1 MEKQATI
8 VRSFIPAGKVRPYA
22 MDEKTT
28 ERTLNLLGVS
38 VEKSAIADRKE
49 ILSRYAQDAAVAGVT
64 TPSITTPIQFL
75 QHWLQEVIEVVTAA
89 REIDDIV
96 GRTIAGRWE
105 DESVVQTILERTG
118 QARPYGDH
126 TDIPLASWNT
136 NFETRDIVR
145 FEQGSFVGILEEA
158 RAAAMN
164 VSSSSEK
171 RNASAESLAIELNNV
186 GFYGYNA
193 SSNRTYGFL
202 NDPNLP
208 NYTTVATNGAGTP
221 STKWQDKTYAQITA
235 DIRTA
240 FAALRVKSG
249 NWFKP
254 ERDASTIALPVACME
269 YLNVENDLGRSVYQF
284 IRDNYPNAR
293 ITSAVQLDGA
303 NGGANVFYVFADKI
317 NNKRVI
323 DQCIQ
328 EAFKLLGV
336 EKRAKGMLEDYTNA
350 TAGVIVAQP
359 IGIVRYSGI

>member
-1 MEKQATI
+1 MEKQGTM

-28 ERTLNLLGVS
+28 EQTLNLLGVS
-38 VEKSAIADRKE
+38 VDKGAIADRKE
-49 ILSRYAQDAAVAGVT
+49 ILSRYAQDAAVAPVT
-64 TPSITTPIQFL
+64 APSVTTPIQFL
-75 QHWLQEVIEVVTAA
+75 QHWISEVIEVVTAA
-89 REIDDIV
+89 REIDDIA

-126 TDIPLASWNT
+126 TDIPFASWNT

-145 FEQGSFVGILEEA
+145 FEEGSFVGILEEA

-171 RNASAESLAIELNNV
+171 RTAAAESLAIEMNNV
-186 GFYGYNA
+186 GFFGYNEGN
-193 SSNRTYGFL
+193 NRTYGFL

-208 NYTTVATNGAGTP
+208 NYVSVAQGSTATTWA
-221 STKWQDKTYAQITA
+221 SKTYEEITA

-240 FAALRVKSG
+240 FSALRVKSG
-249 NWFKP
+249 NLFKP
-254 ERDASTIALPVACME
+254 ERDASTITLPVACME
-269 YLNVENDLGRSVYQF
+269 YLNVENALGRSVYQF
-284 IRDNYPNAR
+284 IKDNYPNAR

-303 NGGANVFYVFADKI
+303 NSGANVFYVFADRI
-317 NNKRVI
+317 NNKRVL
-323 DQCIQ
+323 DQYVQ
-328 EAFKLLGV
+328 EVFKLLGV
-336 EKRAKGMLEDYTNA
+336 EKKAKGMLEDYTNA

-359 IGIVRYSGI
+359 IGIVRYTGI

>member
-1 MEKQATI
+1 MEKQGTM

-28 ERTLNLLGVS
+28 EQTLNLLGVS
-38 VEKSAIADRKE
+38 VDKGAIADRKE
-49 ILSRYAQDAAVAGVT
+49 ILSRYAQDVAVAPVT
-64 TPSITTPIQFL
+64 APSVTTPIQFL
-75 QHWLQEVIEVVTAA
+75 QHWISEVIEVVTAA
-89 REIDDIV
+89 REIDDIA

-126 TDIPLASWNT
+126 TDIPFASWNT

-145 FEQGSFVGILEEA
+145 FEEGSFVGILEEA

-171 RNASAESLAIELNNV
+171 RTAAAESLAIEMNNV
-186 GFYGYNA
+186 GFFGYNEGN
-193 SSNRTYGFL
+193 NRTYGFL

-208 NYTTVATNGAGTP
+208 NYVSVAQGSTATTWA
-221 STKWQDKTYAQITA
+221 SKTYEEITA

-240 FAALRVKSG
+240 FSALRVKSG
-249 NWFKP
+249 NLFKP

-269 YLNVENDLGRSVYQF
+269 YLNVENALGRSVYQF
-284 IRDNYPNAR
+284 IKDNYPNAR

-303 NGGANVFYVFADKI
+303 NSGANVFYVFADKI
-317 NNKRVI
+317 NNKRVL
-323 DQCIQ
+323 DQYVQ
-328 EAFKLLGV
+328 EVFKLLGV
-336 EKRAKGMLEDYTNA
+336 EKKAKGMLEDYTNA

-359 IGIVRYSGI
+359 IGIVRYTGI